1 MRQDCLRVIDLKMNS
16 AQYAEYVKKMSPSQ
30 PAAGNLAKAFA
41 IGGLICCI
49 GQAAMD
55 AYTALGAREETAS
68 IATTV
73 TMVFLG
79 SLLTGLRVYDKL
91 AKHAGAGTLVPV
103 TGFANSVASPA
114 MEFRSE
120 GIVTGTCA
128 KMFVIAGPVIV
139 FGITA
144 AALYGLVYWL
154 ATAVL

>member
-1 MRQDCLRVIDLKMNS
+1 MHS
-16 AQYAEYVKKMSPSQ
+16 EEYAKYVKKMSPSQ
-30 PAAGNLAKAFA
+30 PMSGNLTKAFV

-49 GQAAMD
+49 GQAVMN
-55 AYTALGAREETAS
+55 AYRAFGAREETAS

-103 TGFANSVASPA
+103 TGFANSVSSPA

-128 KMFVIAGPVIV
+128 KMFIIAGPVIV
-139 FGITA
+139 FGVSA